1 MVQFAEFMEVEIYFG
16 NWTSSPNYVVM
27 ECTGY
32 TSILGEFKCLN
43 IWLKHAENKPF
54 MVKMKTTKTVKQLI
68 TKLIPKAD
76 LCYLLEESVFI
87 SRSSVACSGTVAS
100 A

>member
-1 MVQFAEFMEVEIYFG
+1 MFEHLIETCR
-16 NWTSSPNYVVM
+16 NN
-27 ECTGY
+27 
-32 TSILGEFKCLN
+32 K
-43 IWLKHAENKPF
+43 NKPF

-76 LCYLLEESVFI
+76 LCYLLEESVLI

>member
-1 MVQFAEFMEVEIYFG
+1 
-16 NWTSSPNYVVM
+16 
-27 ECTGY
+27 
-32 TSILGEFKCLN
+32 
-43 IWLKHAENKPF
+43 

-76 LCYLLEESVFI
+76 LCYLLEESVLI